1 MLEEEEEAKE
11 FISSVLEFIQQS
23 ADRFDTDECFIEDCI
38 MDLIKLIKQRREEE
52 EKNESFRI

>member
-1 MLEEEEEAKE
+1 MLQEEKEAEE

-38 MDLIKLIKQRREEE
+38 LDIIKHIKQRREEE
-52 EKNESFRI
+52 KKNENFRI